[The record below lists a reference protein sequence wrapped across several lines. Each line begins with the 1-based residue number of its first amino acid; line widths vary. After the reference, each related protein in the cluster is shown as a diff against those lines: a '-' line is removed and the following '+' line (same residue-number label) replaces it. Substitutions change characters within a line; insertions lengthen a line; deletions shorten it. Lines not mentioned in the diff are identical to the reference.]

1 MENKPNTIALFVGK
15 ELRERYEL
23 NSGYDWDIFPK
34 TLVEDMKKLF
44 ESKDI
49 KELRVTKY
57 YDDRSK

>member
-1 MENKPNTIALFVGK
+1 MENKPNTIALFVGE

-23 NSGYDWDIFPK
+23 NSGYNWDIFPK
-34 TLVEDMKKLF
+34 ALVEDMKKLF

-57 YDDRSK
+57 YDDRTE